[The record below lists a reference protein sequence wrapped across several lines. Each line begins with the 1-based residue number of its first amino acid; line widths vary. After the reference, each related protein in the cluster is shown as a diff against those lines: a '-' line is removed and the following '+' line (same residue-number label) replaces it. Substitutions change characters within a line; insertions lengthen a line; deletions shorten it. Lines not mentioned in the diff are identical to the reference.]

1 MNEGDKDKINHGQL
15 YVCTYTCAE
24 QYHTA
29 DRLPVGLSC
38 PSLETC
44 PCSQGQLPTALRM
57 MAVWTE
63 REGAVETPTI
73 SAHVLINEC
82 LQSFMW

>member
-1 MNEGDKDKINHGQL
+1 MVN
-15 YVCTYTCAE
+15 CTYVHTHVLNNNN
-24 QYHTA
+24 HTA
-29 DRLPVGLSC
+29 DRLPIGLSC
-38 PSLETC
+38 SGLETY
-44 PCSQGQLPTALRM
+44 PCSRGQLPTALRM

-73 SAHVLINEC
+73 SVHVLTNKC